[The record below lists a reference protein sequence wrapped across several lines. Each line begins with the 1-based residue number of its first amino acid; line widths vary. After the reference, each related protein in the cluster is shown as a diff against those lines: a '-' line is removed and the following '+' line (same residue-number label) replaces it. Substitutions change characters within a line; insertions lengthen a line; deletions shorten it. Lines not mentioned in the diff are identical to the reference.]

1 MQEEIVFST
10 SKREELVDINSKVEE
25 IVAKAKIKEGF
36 CNVFC
41 LHATGAIIINEN
53 YDHKVQE
60 DIVDAMKKLIP
71 AGVWKH
77 DQVDGNGDS
86 HVKAAIVGPSETVPI
101 KDGKMQMGTWQS
113 LGFCEFDGPRGVRK
127 VIVTVMEGGR

>member
-10 SKREELVDINSKVEE
+10 SKREELVDINSRVEE
-25 IVAKAKIKEGF
+25 IVAKSKVKTGL

-41 LHATGAIIINEN
+41 LHATGAIVINEN
-53 YDHKVQE
+53 YDHNVME
-60 DIVDAMKKLIP
+60 DIVDALKKLIP

-86 HVKAAIVGPSETVPI
+86 HVKAAIIGPSETVPI

-113 LGFCEFDGPRGVRK
+113 IAFMELDGPRQNRK
-127 VIVTVMEGGR
+127 VMVSIVPLH